1 MKTIFFIILII
12 PLLLFSKEAEYVI
25 GSELESD
32 RSSSIALYHYR
43 ADAVRL
49 NTARDFDFSTEDFVR
64 HAAIDARD
72 IYKARKGDVI
82 RLEESYRDGKIF
94 RVSLLSDKVRRKKYF
109 VLSEDLKKLSL
120 VVPES
125 S

>member
-32 RSSSIALYHYR
+32 RSSLIALYHYR

-49 NTARDFDFSTEDFVR
+49 NTARDFDFSTEDFLR

-94 RVSLLSDKVRRKKYF
+94 RVFLLSDKVRRKKYF

-120 VVPES
+120 ILPES

>member
-1 MKTIFFIILII
+1 MKSIFFILLIS
-12 PLLLFSKEAEYVI
+12 PLLLFSKEAEYAI
-25 GSELESD
+25 GSELQSE
-32 RSSSIALYHYR
+32 RSPTIALYHYR

-49 NTARDFDFSTEDFVR
+49 NTARDFSFSTNDFVS

-82 RLEESYRDGKIF
+82 RLEESYRNGKIF

-120 VVPES
+120 ILPES

>member
-1 MKTIFFIILII
+1 MKSIFFILLIS
-12 PLLLFSKEAEYVI
+12 PLFLFSKEAEYAI
-25 GSELESD
+25 GSELQSEK
-32 RSSSIALYHYR
+32 SSTIALYHYR
-43 ADAVRL
+43 ADALRL
-49 NTARDFDFSTEDFVR
+49 NTARDFNFSTYDFIG

-82 RLEESYRDGKIF
+82 RLEESYRNGKIF

-120 VVPES
+120 ILPES

>member
-32 RSSSIALYHYR
+32 RSFSIALYHYR

-49 NTARDFDFSTEDFVR
+49 NTARDFDFSTRDFIR
-64 HAAIDARD
+64 HAAIDVRD

-120 VVPES
+120 ILPES

>member
-72 IYKARKGDVI
+72 IYKVRKGDVI

-120 VVPES
+120 ILPES

>member
-125 S
+125 P

>member
-32 RSSSIALYHYR
+32 RSSSIALFHYR

-120 VVPES
+120 ILPES

>member
-32 RSSSIALYHYR
+32 RSSLIALYHYR

-125 S
+125 P

>member
-32 RSSSIALYHYR
+32 RSSLIALYHYR

-109 VLSEDLKKLSL
+109 VLSEDLKKLSF

-125 S
+125 P

>member
-32 RSSSIALYHYR
+32 RSSLIALYHYR

-94 RVSLLSDKVRRKKYF
+94 RVSLLSDKLRRKKYF

-120 VVPES
+120 ILPES

>member
-49 NTARDFDFSTEDFVR
+49 NTARDFDFSIEDFVR

-120 VVPES
+120 ILPES

>member
-12 PLLLFSKEAEYVI
+12 PLLLFSKEVEYVV

-32 RSSSIALYHYR
+32 RSSSIALFHYR

-49 NTARDFDFSTEDFVR
+49 NTARDFYFSTEDFVR

-120 VVPES
+120 ILPES

>member
-32 RSSSIALYHYR
+32 RSSLIALYHYR

-120 VVPES
+120 ILPES

>member
-1 MKTIFFIILII
+1 MKRIFLILLTS
-12 PLLLFSKEAEYVI
+12 PLLLFSMEEDYAI
-25 GSELESD
+25 GSELQSE
-32 RSSSIALYHYR
+32 RSSAIALYHYR

-49 NTARDFDFSTEDFVR
+49 KTARDFSFSAHDFVS

-82 RLEESYRDGKIF
+82 RLEESYRNGKIF

-120 VVPES
+120 ILPES

>member
-109 VLSEDLKKLSL
+109 VLSEDLKKLSF

-125 S
+125 P